1 MNSILNI
8 LIDIASTPAILVALI
23 AVLGLGLQKK
33 PISDVVRG
41 GIKTFVGFLV
51 VTAGAGVIEG
61 SLAPF
66 GEMFQHAF
74 NMQGVVPNNEAIVA
88 LALTK
93 YGTYTALI
101 MLAGMAFNILIA
113 RITKFKYIYLTGHA
127 TLYMACMIAVIMSVT
142 KMSAVPLVL
151 VGGLALGLANTI
163 FPAIAQPFTKQI
175 TKNDSVALGHTGN
188 FGYALSGFI
197 GKYVGNKE
205 KSTEDIN
212 FPKGLSF
219 LRDSTVSITLT
230 MGIVYTIV
238 ALFAG
243 NEFIAENL
251 SNGTNYIIYAL
262 QQAGMFAAG
271 VFVILAG
278 GRLIL
283 AEIVPAFKGI
293 SEKLVPN
300 SIPALDCP
308 IVFPYAPNA
317 VLIGFLTSFVG
328 GIVSLFIMIATGTT
342 VIIPG
347 VVPHFFCGATAGVFG
362 NATGGVRGAVVGS
375 FIHGVIISFMPI
387 LLMPVMGDLGFQG
400 STFSDTDY
408 GVTGIFLG
416 KLADM
421 GGQIA
426 VVAGVLAVLA
436 LLIGLT
442 VFGKKK
448 TTETKEAA

>member
-197 GKYVGNKE
+197 GKYVGDKK

-243 NEFIAENL
+243 NDFISEHL

-278 GRLIL
+278 VRLIL

-416 KLADM
+416 KLADT

-426 VVAGVLAVLA
+426 VVAGILAVLA

-442 VFGKKK
+442 IFGKKK
-448 TTETKEAA
+448 ITETKEAA

>member
-1 MNSILNI
+1 MNGVLNI

-101 MLAGMAFNILIA
+101 MLVGMAFNILIA

-212 FPKGLSF
+212 FPKGLAF

-243 NEFIAENL
+243 NTFISENL
-251 SNGTNYIIYAL
+251 SDGTNYIIYAL

-278 GRLIL
+278 VRLIL

-328 GIVSLFIMIATGTT
+328 GIVSLFIMVATGTT

-426 VVAGVLAVLA
+426 VVAGVLAVLV

-448 TTETKEAA
+448 GTEANEAA

>member
-1 MNSILNI
+1 MKQFLDV
-8 LIDIASTPAILVALI
+8 LIDIASTPAILVGLI
-23 AVLGLGLQKK
+23 AVLGLVLQKK
-33 PISDVVRG
+33 PIADVVRG

-51 VTAGAGVIEG
+51 VTAGAGVVVG
-61 SLAPF
+61 SLEPF
-66 GEMFQHAF
+66 GDMFQHAF

-88 LALTK
+88 MALTK
-93 YGTYTALI
+93 FGTSTALI

-113 RITKFKYIYLTGHA
+113 RVTKFKYIYLTGHA

-142 KMSAVPLVL
+142 NMSTVLMIL

-175 TKNDSVALGHTGN
+175 TKNDTVAMGHTGS
-188 FGYALSGFI
+188 FGYALSGLI

-205 KSTEDIN
+205 KSTEDIK
-212 FPKGLSF
+212 FPKGLAF

-230 MGIVYTIV
+230 MGIVYIIV

-243 NEFIAENL
+243 STFITENL
-251 SNGTNYIIYAL
+251 SGGTNYIIYAL

-271 VFVILAG
+271 VTVILTG
-278 GRLIL
+278 VRLIL

-317 VLIGFLTSFVG
+317 VLIGFLTSFLG
-328 GIVSLFIMIATGTT
+328 GIVSLFIMVFTGTT

-347 VVPHFFCGATAGVFG
+347 VVPHFFCGATAGVYG
-362 NATGGVRGAVVGS
+362 NATGGIRGAVIGS
-375 FIHGVIISFMPI
+375 FIHGIIISFMP
-387 LLMPVMGDLGFQG
+387 LFLMPVLGEMGFQG

-408 GVTGIFLG
+408 GAVGIFLG
-416 KLADM
+416 NMANW
-421 GGQIA
+421 GGQ
-426 VVAGVLAVLA
+426 VLVIGAVLSVFA
-436 LLIGLT
+436 ILVLLTI
-442 VFGKKK
+442 FDKKK
-448 TTETKEAA
+448 EKKAA

>member
-1 MNSILNI
+1 MKQFLDV
-8 LIDIASTPAILVALI
+8 LIDIASTPAILVGLI
-23 AVLGLGLQKK
+23 AVLGLVLQKK
-33 PISDVVRG
+33 PIADVVRG

-51 VTAGAGVIEG
+51 VTAGAGVVVG
-61 SLAPF
+61 SLEPF
-66 GEMFQHAF
+66 GDMFQHAF

-88 LALTK
+88 MALTK
-93 YGTYTALI
+93 FGTSTALI

-113 RITKFKYIYLTGHA
+113 RVTKFKYIYLTGHA

-142 KMSAVPLVL
+142 NMSTVLMIL

-175 TKNDSVALGHTGN
+175 TKNDTVAMGHTGS
-188 FGYALSGFI
+188 FGYALSGLI

-205 KSTEDIN
+205 KSTEDIK
-212 FPKGLSF
+212 FPKGLAF

-230 MGIVYTIV
+230 MGIVYIIV

-243 NEFIAENL
+243 SAFITENL
-251 SNGTNYIIYAL
+251 SGGTNYIIYAL

-271 VFVILAG
+271 VTVILTG
-278 GRLIL
+278 VRLIL

-317 VLIGFLTSFVG
+317 VLIGFLTSFLG
-328 GIVSLFIMIATGTT
+328 GIVSLFIMVFTGTT

-347 VVPHFFCGATAGVFG
+347 VVPHFVCGATAGVYG
-362 NATGGVRGAVVGS
+362 NATGGIRGAVVGS
-375 FIHGVIISFMPI
+375 FIHGIIISFMPL
-387 LLMPVMGDLGFQG
+387 LLMPVLGEMGFQG

-408 GVTGIFLG
+408 GAVGIFLG
-416 KLADM
+416 NMANW
-421 GGQIA
+421 GGQ
-426 VVAGVLAVLA
+426 VLVIGAVLSVFA
-436 LLIGLT
+436 ILVLLTI
-442 VFGKKK
+442 FDKNKEKK
-448 TTETKEAA
+448 AA

>member
-197 GKYVGNKE
+197 GKYVGDKK

-243 NEFIAENL
+243 NDFISENL

-278 GRLIL
+278 VRLIL

-317 VLIGFLTSFVG
+317 VLVGFLTSFVG

-408 GVTGIFLG
+408 GVAGIFLG

-421 GGQIA
+421 GGQMA
-426 VVAGVLAVLA
+426 VVVGVLAVLA

-442 VFGKKK
+442 IFGKKK

>member
-1 MNSILNI
+1 MKQFLDV
-8 LIDIASTPAILVALI
+8 LIDIASTPAILVGLI
-23 AVLGLGLQKK
+23 AVLGLVLQKK
-33 PISDVVRG
+33 PIADVVRG

-51 VTAGAGVIEG
+51 VTAGAGVVVG
-61 SLAPF
+61 SLEPF
-66 GEMFQHAF
+66 GDMFQHAF

-88 LALTK
+88 MALTK
-93 YGTYTALI
+93 FGTSTALI

-113 RITKFKYIYLTGHA
+113 RVTKFKYIYLTGHA

-142 KMSAVPLVL
+142 NMSTVLMIL

-175 TKNDSVALGHTGN
+175 TKNDTVAMGHTGS
-188 FGYALSGFI
+188 FGYALSGLI

-205 KSTEDIN
+205 KSTEDIK
-212 FPKGLSF
+212 FPKGLAF

-230 MGIVYTIV
+230 MGIVYIIV

-243 NEFIAENL
+243 SAFITENL
-251 SNGTNYIIYAL
+251 SGGTNYIIYAL

-271 VFVILAG
+271 VTVILTG
-278 GRLIL
+278 LIL

-317 VLIGFLTSFVG
+317 VLIGFLTSFLG
-328 GIVSLFIMIATGTT
+328 GIVSLFIMVFTGTT

-347 VVPHFFCGATAGVFG
+347 VVPHFFCGATAGVYG
-362 NATGGVRGAVVGS
+362 NATGGIRGAVVGS
-375 FIHGVIISFMPI
+375 FIHGIIISFMPL
-387 LLMPVMGDLGFQG
+387 LLMPVLGEMGFQG

-408 GVTGIFLG
+408 GAVGIFLG
-416 KLADM
+416 NMANW
-421 GGQIA
+421 GGQ
-426 VVAGVLAVLA
+426 VLVIGAVLSVFA
-436 LLIGLT
+436 ILVLLTI
-442 VFGKKK
+442 FDKNKEKK
-448 TTETKEAA
+448 AA

>member
-113 RITKFKYIYLTGHA
+113 RITRFKYIYLTGHA

-243 NEFIAENL
+243 NDFISKNL

-278 GRLIL
+278 VRLIL

-448 TTETKEAA
+448 VNETKEAA

>member
-163 FPAIAQPFTKQI
+163 FPTIAQPFTKQI

-197 GKYVGNKE
+197 GKYVGDKK

-243 NEFIAENL
+243 NDFISENL

-278 GRLIL
+278 VRLIL

-317 VLIGFLTSFVG
+317 VLVGFLTSFVG

-408 GVTGIFLG
+408 GVAGIFLG

-421 GGQIA
+421 GGQMA
-426 VVAGVLAVLA
+426 VVVGVLAVLA

-442 VFGKKK
+442 IFGKKK

>member
-142 KMSAVPLVL
+142 KLSAVPLVL

-278 GRLIL
+278 VRLIL

-426 VVAGVLAVLA
+426 VIAGVLAVLA

-448 TTETKEAA
+448 RSETKEVA

>member
-1 MNSILNI
+1 MNSVLNI

-243 NEFIAENL
+243 NDFISENL

-278 GRLIL
+278 VRLIL

-448 TTETKEAA
+448 TTETKGAA

>member
-1 MNSILNI
+1 MNSVLNI

-243 NEFIAENL
+243 NAFIAENL

-278 GRLIL
+278 VRLIL

-426 VVAGVLAVLA
+426 VVAGVVAVLA
-436 LLIGLT
+436 LLLALT
-442 VFGKKK
+442 IFGKKK
-448 TTETKEAA
+448 TTETKEVA

>member
-1 MNSILNI
+1 MNSVLNI

-61 SLAPF
+61 ALAPF

-243 NEFIAENL
+243 NDFISKNL

-278 GRLIL
+278 VRLIL

>member
-113 RITKFKYIYLTGHA
+113 RMTKFKYIYLTGHA

-243 NEFIAENL
+243 NDFIAANL

-278 GRLIL
+278 VRLIL

-328 GIVSLFIMIATGTT
+328 GIVSLFIMIATGST

-362 NATGGVRGAVVGS
+362 NATGGVRGAVAGS

-426 VVAGVLAVLA
+426 VVAGVVAVLA
-436 LLIGLT
+436 LLLALT

>member
-1 MNSILNI
+1 MKQFLDV
-8 LIDIASTPAILVALI
+8 LIDIASTPAILVGLI
-23 AVLGLGLQKK
+23 AVLGLVLQKK
-33 PISDVVRG
+33 PIADVVRG

-51 VTAGAGVIEG
+51 VTAGAGVVVG
-61 SLAPF
+61 SLEPF
-66 GEMFQHAF
+66 GDMFQHAF

-88 LALTK
+88 MALTK
-93 YGTYTALI
+93 FGTSTALI

-113 RITKFKYIYLTGHA
+113 RVTKFKYIYLTGHA

-142 KMSAVPLVL
+142 NMSTVLMIL

-175 TKNDSVALGHTGN
+175 TKNDTVAMGHTGS
-188 FGYALSGFI
+188 FGYALSGLI

-205 KSTEDIN
+205 KSTEDIK
-212 FPKGLSF
+212 FPKGLAF

-230 MGIVYTIV
+230 MGIVYIIV

-243 NEFIAENL
+243 SAFITENL
-251 SNGTNYIIYAL
+251 SGGTNYIIYAL

-271 VFVILAG
+271 VTVILTG
-278 GRLIL
+278 VRLIL

-317 VLIGFLTSFVG
+317 VLIGFLTSFLG
-328 GIVSLFIMIATGTT
+328 GIVSLFIMVFTGTT

-347 VVPHFFCGATAGVFG
+347 VVPHFFCGATAGVYG
-362 NATGGVRGAVVGS
+362 NATGGIRGAVIGS
-375 FIHGVIISFMPI
+375 FIHGIIISFMP
-387 LLMPVMGDLGFQG
+387 LFLMPVLGEMGFQG

-408 GVTGIFLG
+408 GAVGIFLG
-416 KLADM
+416 NMANW
-421 GGQIA
+421 GGQ
-426 VVAGVLAVLA
+426 VLVIGAVLSVFA
-436 LLIGLT
+436 ILVLLTI
-442 VFGKKK
+442 FDKKK
-448 TTETKEAA
+448 EKKAA

>member
-1 MNSILNI
+1 MKQFLDV
-8 LIDIASTPAILVALI
+8 LIDIASTPAILVGLI
-23 AVLGLGLQKK
+23 AVLGLVLQKK
-33 PISDVVRG
+33 PIADVVRG

-51 VTAGAGVIEG
+51 VTAGAGVVVG
-61 SLAPF
+61 SLEPF
-66 GEMFQHAF
+66 GDMFQHAF

-88 LALTK
+88 MALTK
-93 YGTYTALI
+93 FGTSTALI

-113 RITKFKYIYLTGHA
+113 RVTKFKYIYLTGHA

-142 KMSAVPLVL
+142 NMSTVLMIL

-175 TKNDSVALGHTGN
+175 TKNDTVAMGHTGS
-188 FGYALSGFI
+188 FGYALSGLI

-205 KSTEDIN
+205 KSTEDIK
-212 FPKGLSF
+212 FPKGLAF

-230 MGIVYTIV
+230 MGIVYIIV

-243 NEFIAENL
+243 SAFITENL
-251 SNGTNYIIYAL
+251 SGGTNYIIYAL

-271 VFVILAG
+271 VTVILTG
-278 GRLIL
+278 VRLIL

-317 VLIGFLTSFVG
+317 VLIGFLTSFLG
-328 GIVSLFIMIATGTT
+328 GIVSLFIMVFTGTT

-347 VVPHFFCGATAGVFG
+347 VVPHFFCGATAGVYG
-362 NATGGVRGAVVGS
+362 NATGGIRGAVVGS
-375 FIHGVIISFMPI
+375 FIHGIIISFMPL
-387 LLMPVMGDLGFQG
+387 LLMPVLGEMGFQG

-408 GVTGIFLG
+408 GAVGIFLG
-416 KLADM
+416 NMANW
-421 GGQIA
+421 GGQ
-426 VVAGVLAVLA
+426 VLVIGAVLSVFA
-436 LLIGLT
+436 ILVLLTI
-442 VFGKKK
+442 FDKNKEKKV
-448 TTETKEAA
+448 A

>member
-142 KMSAVPLVL
+142 KMSAIPLVL

-243 NEFIAENL
+243 NDFISKNL

-278 GRLIL
+278 VRLIL

-442 VFGKKK
+442 VFSKKK
-448 TTETKEAA
+448 VNETKEAA

>member
-1 MNSILNI
+1 MNGVLNI

-33 PISDVVRG
+33 PVSDVVRG

-66 GEMFQHAF
+66 GDMFQHAF

-113 RITKFKYIYLTGHA
+113 RITRFKYIYLTGHA

-142 KMSAVPLVL
+142 NMSAVPLVL

-188 FGYALSGFI
+188 FGYALSGVI

-243 NEFIAENL
+243 NSYITQNL

-278 GRLIL
+278 VRLIL

-426 VVAGVLAVLA
+426 VVVGVLAVLA

-442 VFGKKK
+442 VFGKKTAAK
-448 TTETKEAA
+448 TKEAA

>member
-197 GKYVGNKE
+197 GKYVGDKK

-243 NEFIAENL
+243 NNFISENL

-278 GRLIL
+278 VRLIL

-416 KLADM
+416 KLADT

-426 VVAGVLAVLA
+426 VVVGVLAVLA

-442 VFGKKK
+442 IFGKKK
-448 TTETKEAA
+448 TTETKETA